1 MNLRAILWSICRV
14 ARASS
19 RNVLVATRSHPKLEA
34 NLGGVQVKFVNWSA
48 VLGTAVLLSS
58 CLFGGPYT
66 VGGTVTG
73 LQGSGLVLQNSSG
86 KYLSVTQSGSFTFS
100 SGLNDGQTYSVTVR
114 TQPSNPTQTC
124 TVANGTGTI
133 EKADVTNVLVT
144 CSSAGSLAFVANQ
157 TANTISAYIIDTSTG
172 YLTPVTGSP
181 FASTGVAPIAATVDP
196 NGTYLYVANNSSD
209 TVSVYTINTTTGV
222 LTSNGL
228 IATGNG
234 PIAIAIDPT
243 DAFMYVANVNDDTV
257 SAYTLSN
264 GTATQISGSPF
275 GGVGHEPSSLKV
287 DPSGS
292 YLYVTNFTDG
302 TVSAL
307 AIDSTTGALTSVI
320 GTYTA
325 GVGAQSLGIDPTGQ
339 FVYAAN
345 ESAASISGFTITSG
359 TGQLTAVPGSP
370 LATGSSPEALVA
382 DPSGKYLYAANVTSN
397 NTIATYGITPS
408 TGALTLLST
417 AGAGTLP
424 VAVAVDPSGSFVYAV
439 NNTSGSV
446 SVYSVDAATG
456 ALTPVTGSPFAA
468 GVGARSIAIE

>member
-1 MNLRAILWSICRV
+1 MFL
-14 ARASS
+14 S
-19 RNVLVATRSHPKLEA
+19 RRGRIADYA
-34 NLGGVQVKFVNWSA
+34 NLGGSTVKFVKWSA
-48 VLGTAVLLSS
+48 VLGMAFLLSS

-86 KYLSVTQSGSFTFS
+86 KYLSVTESGTFTFS
-100 SGLNDGQTYSVTVR
+100 SGLNQGQTYSVTVR

-133 EKADVTNVLVT
+133 DKADVTNVLVT
-144 CSSAGSLAFVANQ
+144 CSAAGSLAFVANQ

-172 YLTPVTGSP
+172 FLTPVAGSP
-181 FASTGVAPIAATVDP
+181 FASTGLAPIALTVDP
-196 NGTYLYVANNSSD
+196 NGTYLYVADNGSNA
-209 TVSVYTINTTTGV
+209 VSVYTINTTTGV
-222 LTSNGL
+222 LTSDGL
-228 IATGNG
+228 ITTGNG

-243 DAFMYVANVNDDTV
+243 DTFMYVANVNDDTI

-264 GTATQISGSPF
+264 GTATPISGSPF
-275 GGVGHEPSSLKV
+275 GGVGREPSSLKV

-307 AIDSTTGALTSVI
+307 AIDSTTGVLTSVV

-325 GVGAQSLGIDPTGQ
+325 GVGATSIAIDPTGK

-345 ESAASISGFTITSG
+345 ETAASISGYTIASS
-359 TGQLTAVPGSP
+359 TGQLAALSGSP
-370 LATGSSPEALVA
+370 LATGSSPEGLVA
-382 DPSGKYLYAANVTSN
+382 DPSGKYLYAANVTSD

-408 TGALTLLST
+408 SGALTLLST

-424 VAVAVDPSGSFVYAV
+424 VSVAVDPSGSFVYAA
-439 NNTSGSV
+439 NNTSGTV

-456 ALTPVTGSPFAA
+456 ALTQVSGSPFAA
-468 GVGARSIAIE
+468 GAGARSIAIE